1 MSSSCEKADWAGARS
16 AGADDEWTPLNCSAV
31 LTHHWLVRRRGGE
44 SVLAALCRLVPGSP
58 IYTFIHDPAG
68 VGDGWPEVRTSFLQ
82 RLPGAKRHYPKLLP
96 LMPAA
101 ARRMRLPAVDL
112 VLCSDASLAKAMRPH
127 DDSLVVCYCHS
138 PMRYVWDLAEIY
150 TAALPAVV
158 RPLWRAFVPRLRRAD
173 REAAARVDLFIAN
186 SRHVADRIQR
196 HYGRESK
203 VVHPPVDLP
212 QRPASGSREDFYV
225 CLGYHVAY
233 KRLDL
238 AVEACTTMGKRL
250 IVIGDGPDVDRIR
263 RRAPQGV
270 SLLGWQSPAVV
281 HDHLSRAA
289 ALIFPGEE
297 DFGIVPVEA
306 VAHGCPVIAYGVGGA
321 VETVVPGETGVLF
334 ERQTVECLCD
344 AILRFE
350 QLSFDP
356 LRMHADVQR
365 FDRERFMRRM
375 YEILSRALSERG
387 PAGDRSKGAPTA
399 GGVAT

>member
-1 MSSSCEKADWAGARS
+1 MSSSCEKTDSDSPGEQGAEAQLTWA
-16 AGADDEWTPLNCSAV
+16 PLNCSAV

-44 SVLAALCRLVPGSP
+44 NVLAALCRLVPGSP
-58 IYTFIHDPAG
+58 IYTFIHDAAG
-68 VGDGWPEVRTSFLQ
+68 AGDGWPEVRTSFLQ

-101 ARRMRLPAVDL
+101 ARKMRLPAVDL
-112 VLCSDASLAKAMRPH
+112 VLCSDAALAKAMRPH
-127 DDSLVVCYCHS
+127 ADSLVVCYCHS
-138 PMRYVWDLAEIY
+138 PMRYVWDLAETY
-150 TAALPAVV
+150 AAALPVVV
-158 RPLWRAFVPRLRRAD
+158 RPLWRALVPRLRRVD
-173 REAAARVDLFIAN
+173 RAAAERVDLFIAN

-196 HYGRESK
+196 HYGREST
-203 VVHPPVDLP
+203 VVHPPVELP
-212 QRPASGSREDFYV
+212 ERPASGTREDFYL
-225 CLGYHVAY
+225 CLGYHVTY

-263 RRAPQGV
+263 RCTPPGV
-270 SLLGWQSPAVV
+270 SLLGWQPQAIV

-321 VETVVPGETGVLF
+321 AETVVPGETGVLF
-334 ERQTVECLCD
+334 ERQTVECLCG
-344 AILRFE
+344 AMRRFE

-356 LRMHADVQR
+356 VRMHADVQR

-375 YEILSRALSERG
+375 HEILSRALNERV
-387 PAGDRSKGAPTA
+387 P
-399 GGVAT
+399 VADEHK